1 MEREGKREGE
11 WKREGYIGREME
23 REVKRKGEGKRE
35 GYGGG
40 EGERVR
46 GRYRGVVETRRMRKE
61 EEEIKRE
68 TVQRDSPETGC
79 IMKWWIGLIRT
90 TEGPLP

>member
-1 MEREGKREGE
+1 MRGEEGGRERERGGKR
-11 WKREGYIGREME
+11 
-23 REVKRKGEGKRE
+23 
-35 GYGGG
+35 
-40 EGERVR
+40 ERVR
-46 GRYRGVVETRRMRKE
+46 GRYRGVVETRRVRKE
-61 EEEIKRE
+61 EEEIQRE